1 MKIYRCIIGGLMV
14 FFIIIGVWYIVS
26 CYNEQRSMYDG
37 TLIYYDFYEDKGEKV
52 NAASVG
58 IY

>member
-26 CYNEQRSMYDG
+26 CYDEQRSMDDG
-37 TLIYYDFYEDKGEKV
+37 TLIYHDFYENEGEKM